1 MILLVLELKGPAR
14 PLLLAILKRA
24 LSAAFHLI
32 QMLRANLEVNTR
44 NLSADIQEL
53 SSPDLLSLPTFFFFL
68 DYFSFFFS
76 RSTYLVGCH

>member
-14 PLLLAILKRA
+14 PLLLEILKRA

-44 NLSADIQEL
+44 SHSADIQEL
-53 SSPDLLSLPTFFFFL
+53 SSPDLLSLPTFFF
-68 DYFSFFFS
+68 
-76 RSTYLVGCH
+76 